1 MAQNFC
7 CPQCGNKDLQVT
19 TETHTQ
25 TTGSNYSGG
34 KGCLGFLLFGPLG
47 LLCGSCGQGQ
57 TTTTTNHTYWICPKC
72 GKKFTHPD
80 ELRQKIDAL
89 QSQSSVFPAMCIMGA
104 IAAFL
109 FFAIFAEAHAGV
121 ACMLGGLTFGIFAL
135 IGFGVKKANESQ
147 RSKME
152 DELYV
157 LESEMNAF
165 KNE

>member
-1 MAQNFC
+1 MAQKFC

-19 TETHTQ
+19 TETNTQ

-72 GKKFTHPD
+72 GKKFTNPD
-80 ELRQKIDAL
+80 ELRQKINSL
-89 QSQSSVFPAMCIMGA
+89 QSSVFAVMCIIGA

-109 FFAIFAEAHAGV
+109 FFAIFAEADAGV
-121 ACMLGGLTFGIFAL
+121 AFMLGAFTFGIFAL
-135 IGFGVKKANESQ
+135 IGFLAKKMNDSQ
-147 RSKME
+147 RSKLE
-152 DELYV
+152 NELYE
-157 LESEMNAF
+157 LESSMNRF
-165 KNE
+165 KDE